1 MAATG
6 QGPLAGVRVVELAGI
21 GPGPFAAML
30 LADLGADVVR
40 IDRPGGP
47 GLRMDPDRDITNR
60 NKRSVLL
67 DLKSPAGVAAVL
79 DLVERAD
86 VLVEGNR
93 PGVTERL
100 GVGPR
105 ECLERNPA
113 LVYARMTG
121 WGQDGPLAG
130 TAGHDIGYIAVT
142 GALSMIGTS
151 AEEPPAVPANL
162 LGDYAGGSLYLVVGV
177 LAALHHARATGAGQV
192 VDAAIVDGTAHLTA
206 MIHGMMAA
214 GGWQDR
220 RGANLLDGGAPFY
233 GSYRT
238 ADGGYMA
245 VGALERKFYAEFI
258 RLLGIEDQVPARED
272 FARWDELRA
281 AVAARFATR
290 TRAEWTEVFAGSDA
304 CVAPVL
310 SLREAPGHPH
320 LAARATFVE
329 HAGLTQPAPAPRFS
343 ATPTAV
349 RRPPARPGAHAAEV
363 AADWGVPTCPPP
375 DRPPPDGTAGPAP
388 RHRHRRARGPPP
400 PPPTPRTETETER

>member
-363 AADWGVPTCPPP
+363 AADWGVPDLPAAGPAA
-375 DRPPPDGTAGPAP
+375 PDGTAGPAP
-388 RHRHRRARGPPP
+388 VTGTAAPAGPTAPAD
-400 PPPTPRTETETER
+400 PRTETETER